1 MDIGRSLYT
10 REKQKSKRSQGGGG
24 EEGNQVSLGLP
35 CGRQKCEKLDSEEL
49 FLCENIVKISRN
61 RIFFSIMQKIILG
74 HLIDFFKTGPEL
86 DTLISRQSGISY
98 SIGLSVYVTKC
109 LLL

>member
-1 MDIGRSLYT
+1 MDVGRSLNT
-10 REKQKSKRSQGGGG
+10 REKQKSKKSRGGG
-24 EEGNQVSLGLP
+24 EGNQVSIGLP

-49 FLCENIVKISRN
+49 FLCENIVKIPRN
-61 RIFFSIMQKIILG
+61 RIFFSIMQTIILG

>member
-1 MDIGRSLYT
+1 MDVGRSLNT
-10 REKQKSKRSQGGGG
+10 REKQKSKKSRGGG
-24 EEGNQVSLGLP
+24 EGNQVSLGLP
-35 CGRQKCEKLDSEEL
+35 CGRQKCETLDSEEL
-49 FLCENIVKISRN
+49 FPYENIVKN